1 MNRFCRLCIMSLAL
15 AAAATTMA
23 GPGAWAG
30 SGPNG
35 GNVNSLSVSPA
46 NPDRIYL
53 ASAGGAFRSD
63 DQGQTWLDIGTGLPV
78 RRPWILATSA
88 SDADRV
94 YHVAAL
100 LHRSDDG
107 GASWQAP
114 SPGWNSSWGAI
125 AALEVDANDPDRLLA
140 TGQTGG
146 LRRSTDGGANWERL
160 DSPGQFDW
168 YYRFVSLPNDP
179 DTLVMIAVEAGSNEV
194 GSFRSTDGGASWTAV
209 DMGSFVLSSA
219 AFAVAADGRLIS
231 YPNLVYSDDGG
242 ASWSPMALPPGMLL
256 GVLAAAFVEDA
267 PESWYLGGRNGLVR
281 TDDGGANYSIVSSGM
296 GPIGAGGYNAG
307 VSSLALK
314 PDDTDVLLIGSE
326 FTGFYR
332 SPDAGTTWQRRNSG
346 LRGVSIRSLA
356 INPTNSN
363 VLYAGQGDAFGSI
376 ADNLWA
382 SFDGGGSWAPSNA
395 GLEAGGLR
403 ALALDPN
410 TAANPV
416 TTVLYGVGWS
426 TQIQDI
432 SLPPRLPSG
441 GVFKS
446 SSGGGSWNDIG
457 TGFSVPPS
465 GFSLLRAVVLDPSSG
480 SGPQGDGPLQTLYIA
495 GNGNITYADDGS
507 GNIVPTVNR
516 HYVYRS
522 DDAGASWQP
531 AADGLPISPWVND
544 LGAWFTTPIQL
555 IIDPVDTDTLY
566 VSTILS
572 GPALINAGLTPNQ
585 PNGIF
590 RSTDGGASWEH
601 RSNGLP
607 RYDETDPDAS
617 HWNTLAVALAP
628 SNPSVL
634 YAAVSPIDDFRP
646 SYIYRT
652 NNAGESWAL
661 ASNGL
666 PEDIDL
672 RWIAV
677 DPFDPE
683 QVYVAGGGSAD
694 NPGSVFRSDD
704 GGETWV
710 SYSIGLPA
718 DSALVLA
725 IDRNG
730 PNPILHA
737 GTNSGVYS
745 IEQVPD
751 DDIDGV
757 PDDIE
762 EGAPNGGDGNGDGI
776 PDALQP
782 DVASLL
788 APASGAGLR
797 RGHSDYLTV
806 ELGAG
811 SRGECARLMSVHA
824 LPAISFPIDTGY
836 SYPYG
841 LVRFEIP
848 DCPSAGVR
856 IIYHDL
862 AKAGFLGEWVFRVYA
877 PTTPGDLSTV
887 RWQNLPGSSVDGKT
901 WTFELA
907 DGEMGDL
914 RPANGRILF
923 QGGPALVLD
932 NQIFADRFEQ

>member
-1 MNRFCRLCIMSLAL
+1 MNRLIQFSLVALTL
-15 AAAATTMA
+15 AAPATALA
-23 GPGAWAG
+23 GPGVWTG
-30 SGPNG
+30 SGPSG
-35 GNVNSLSVSPA
+35 GNVSSLSVSA
-46 NPDRIYL
+46 AYPDRIYL

-63 DQGQTWLDIGTGLPV
+63 DQGQNWIDIGAGLPV
-78 RRPWILATSA
+78 RRPSIFVTAA

-114 SPGWNSSWGAI
+114 SPGWDAGWGAI
-125 AALEVDANDPDRLLA
+125 IALEVDADDPDSLLA
-140 TGQTGG
+140 TGLTGG
-146 LRRSTDGGANWERL
+146 LRRSTDAGATWERL
-160 DSPGQFDW
+160 DAPGQFDW
-168 YYRFVSLPNDP
+168 FFRFVSLPNDP
-179 DTLVMIAVEAGSNEV
+179 DTLVMIAVEAGV
-194 GSFRSTDGGASWTAV
+194 DQPGAFRSTDGGVSWTAV
-209 DMGSFVLSSA
+209 DMGGFLFNST
-219 AFAVAADGRLIS
+219 AFAAAADGRLIA
-231 YPNLVYSDDGG
+231 YPNPVFSDDGG
-242 ASWSPMALPPGMLL
+242 ATWSPLALPPGMGLD
-256 GVLAAAFVEDA
+256 VRAAAFVDGA
-267 PESWYLGGRNGLVR
+267 PDSWYLGGRNGLIR
-281 TDDGGANYSIVSSGM
+281 TDDDGASYSVVSTGM
-296 GPIGAGGYNAG
+296 GPPGAGGYNAG
-307 VSSLALK
+307 VSALALK
-314 PDDTDVLLIGSE
+314 PDDADVLLVGSE

-346 LRGVSIRSLA
+346 LRGVGIRALA

-363 VLYAGQGDAFGSI
+363 ILYAGQGDAFGSI

-403 ALALDPN
+403 GLALDPN

-426 TQIQDI
+426 TPIQDV
-432 SLPPRLPSG
+432 SLPPRPPSG

-446 SSGGGSWNDIG
+446 SSGGGSWSDIG
-457 TGFSVPPS
+457 TDFPVPPS
-465 GFSLLRAVVLDPSSG
+465 GNSVMRAVVLDPSSG

-495 GNGNITYADDGS
+495 GNGIINYADDGS
-507 GNIVPTVNR
+507 GNIVPTVER

-531 AADGLPISPWVND
+531 AGDGLPISPWVDN
-544 LGAWFTTPIQL
+544 LGAWFMTPIQL
-555 IIDPVDTDTLY
+555 IIDPVETNTLY

-572 GPALINAGLTPNQ
+572 GPSLINAGLTPDL
-585 PNGIF
+585 PNGVF
-590 RSTDGGASWEH
+590 RSTDGGASWQH
-601 RSNGLP
+601 RSDGLP
-607 RYDETDPDAS
+607 RYDETDPDSS
-617 HWNTLAVALAP
+617 HWDVLAVALAP

-634 YAAVSPIDDFRP
+634 YAAVRPIDDFRP
-646 SYIYRT
+646 SYIYRSD
-652 NNAGESWAL
+652 NAGESWTL
-661 ASNGL
+661 ASNGI

-677 DPFDPE
+677 DPLDPE
-683 QVYVAGGGSAD
+683 QVYVSGGGSID

-704 GGETWV
+704 GGQNWV

-725 IDRNG
+725 IDRIG
-730 PNPILHA
+730 PNPILRA

-751 DDIDGV
+751 EDIDGV

-762 EGAPNGGDGNGDGI
+762 EGAPNGGDGNADGI

-797 RGHSDYLTV
+797 RGLSDYLTV
-806 ELGAG
+806 ELGA
-811 SRGECARLMSVHA
+811 SDRSDCSRLMSVHA
-824 LPAISFPIDTGY
+824 LPATSFPIDAGY

-841 LVRFEIP
+841 LLRFEIP
-848 DCPSAGVR
+848 DCPSASVR
-856 IIYHDL
+856 ILYHDL
-862 AKAGFLGEWVFRVYA
+862 AESGFDGEWVFRVYA

-901 WTFELA
+901 WTFDLA
-907 DGEMGDL
+907 DGELGDL

-923 QGGPALVLD
+923 QGGPARVLD
-932 NQIFADRFEQ
+932 NRIFGDRFE